1 MASRKEQKEQ
11 LRREREEREAAE
23 RAAARRKR
31 LVGYA
36 VGAAVVI
43 LALAVAGFV
52 LMSGDDEEGGGT
64 SDTAADVLPDGG
76 EVPDQQITDLAEAA
90 TAAGCERESFRG
102 EEGSR
107 DHITDP
113 NEVPEYSS
121 NPPSEGRHLDQ
132 PAPDGSYEQAPE
144 AKQLVHNLE
153 HGRIVVW
160 FQKNLPA
167 DQRANLKALFDED
180 PYQMVL
186 VPNETNMPYQVA
198 ATAWNRDPEPLGTGR
213 LLGCDTYN
221 EKVLDAIRAFKDE
234 HRSNGPE
241 AIP

>member
-11 LRREREEREAAE
+11 LRREREEREAAA

-31 LVGYA
+31 LIGYA
-36 VGAAVVI
+36 AGAAVVI

-52 LMSGDDEEGGGT
+52 LMSGDDEGGGG
-64 SDTAADVLPDGG
+64 SEGAADVLPDGG
-76 EVPDQQITDLAEAA
+76 EVPAQEVTDLQEAVE
-90 TAAGCERESFRG
+90 AAGCELESFPG
-102 EEGSR
+102 KEGSR

-113 NEVPEYSS
+113 NEVPDYSS

-132 PAPDGSYEQAPE
+132 PVPDGSYEEAPD

-160 FQKNLPA
+160 FKKDLPA
-167 DQRANLKALFDED
+167 EQRANLKALFDED
-180 PYQMVL
+180 PYQIVL

-198 ATAWNRDPEPLGTGR
+198 VTAWNRDPEPEGTGR
-213 LLGCDTYN
+213 LLGCDAYN
-221 EKVLDAIRAFKDE
+221 EKTFDAIRAFKDE

>member
-1 MASRKEQKEQ
+1 MSSRKEQKEQ
-11 LRREREEREAAE
+11 LRREREAREAAE
-23 RAAARRKR
+23 REASRRKR

-36 VGAAVVI
+36 AGAAVVI
-43 LALAVAGFV
+43 LALAAAGF
-52 LMSGDDEEGGGT
+52 LLTSGGDDDGGGGG
-64 SDTAADVLPDGG
+64 DTAADVLPGGG
-76 EVPDQQITDLAEAA
+76 EVPDQEITDLDEAA
-90 TAAGCERESFRG
+90 KAAGCELESFPG
-102 EEGSR
+102 EEGNR

-121 NPPSEGRHLDQ
+121 NPPSEGRHTDP
-132 PAPDGSYEQAPE
+132 PAEDGSYEEAPDV
-144 AKQLVHNLE
+144 KQLVHNLE
-153 HGRIVVW
+153 HGRVIVW
-160 FQKNLPA
+160 FQKTLPA
-167 DQRANLKALFDED
+167 NQRANLKALFDED

-186 VPNETNMPYQVA
+186 VPNETDMTYQVA

-221 EKVLDAIRAFKDE
+221 DEVFDAIRAFKDE